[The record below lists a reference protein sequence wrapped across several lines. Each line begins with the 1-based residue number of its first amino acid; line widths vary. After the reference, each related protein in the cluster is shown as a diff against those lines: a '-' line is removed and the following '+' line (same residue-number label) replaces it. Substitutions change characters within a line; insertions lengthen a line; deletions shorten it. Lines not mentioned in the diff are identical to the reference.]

1 MRRGW
6 SYTEERILIE
16 NYDEK
21 TIKELLIL
29 LPKRNVDSINC
40 KIKRLKAAGKLS
52 GGKTD
57 ETKYRSYIQRGK
69 EVKQV
74 K

>member
-1 MRRGW
+1 MKRGW

-16 NYDEK
+16 NYNKK
-21 TIKELLIL
+21 TIKELLLL
-29 LPKRNVDSINC
+29 LPKRNTDSINC

-57 ETKYRSYIQRGK
+57 ETKQRSYNQRGK
-69 EVKQV
+69 GIEEIE
-74 K
+74 